1 VARRRRVTRDTRAYT
16 HTRARARAAIE
27 VWCGARAGIGFV
39 LDWSSPDVG
48 WCARHL
54 CRRCIRVVASDGD
67 ARAGGGVTACGG

>member
-39 LDWSSPDVG
+39 LDWSSPLTLVG
-48 WCARHL
+48 ARVTF
-54 CRRCIRVVASDGD
+54 VV
-67 ARAGGGVTACGG
+67 VVFE